1 MHELSVCMAIV
12 AQVERISRQHAARV
26 SSITLKIGPL
36 SGVEPM
42 LLERAYPL
50 AAAGTPLAAARLI
63 IAQLPIRLH
72 CRGCGA
78 ETIGAPNH
86 MVCASCGDWHTDLLS
101 GDEMLLASVE
111 LERVT
116 STSAALQ

>member
-1 MHELSVCMAIV
+1 MHEISVCMAIV
-12 AQVERISRQHAARV
+12 AQVERISRQHDARV

-36 SGVEPM
+36 SGVEPT

-63 IAQLPIRLH
+63 IDQAPIRVR
-72 CRGCGA
+72 CQSCGA
-78 ETIGAPNH
+78 ETIADPNR

-101 GDEMLLASVE
+101 GDELLLASVE

-116 STSAALQ
+116 TSGAPLQ